1 VKYARP
7 SDYAHGAVA
16 AAGGPGLLW
25 AMEKMHPSGVG
36 KGGFAQAARLAG
48 FIGAAGGFLY
58 FYQRSI
64 RTYLDSARIP
74 PPSTESLDVDSD
86 GPRHWNQRFGPGILA
101 NVT

>member
-1 VKYARP
+1 MKYARP

-48 FIGAAGGFLY
+48 FIGATGGFLY

-64 RTYLDSARIP
+64 RTYLDSARISP
-74 PPSTESLDVDSD
+74 PARSHWMSIRTGPDIGIRDLVLGSSL
-86 GPRHWNQRFGPGILA
+86 
-101 NVT
+101 T

>member
-1 VKYARP
+1 MKYARP

-74 PPSTESLDVDSD
+74 PQHGVI
-86 GPRHWNQRFGPGILA
+86 GCRFGRAQTLESEIWSWDPR
-101 NVT
+101 